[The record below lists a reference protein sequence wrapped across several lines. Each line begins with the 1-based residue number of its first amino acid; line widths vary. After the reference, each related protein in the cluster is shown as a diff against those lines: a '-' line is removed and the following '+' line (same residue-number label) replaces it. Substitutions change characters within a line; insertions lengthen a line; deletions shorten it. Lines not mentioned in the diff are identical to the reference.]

1 MVSLTPGLSTMRF
14 GELRILC
21 FLGRVFGNQRFLS
34 EWLSFCGQ
42 LLMVEFLLWIISCLG
57 VALWQIGVVCVIVM
71 ESRWTTFLFIVL
83 LHTLWTFMLQAFGIH
98 WVMPGSVAGLLSCW
112 HQWLGKHNSDIWN
125 FVPGCLKWIVWLER
139 NRRSFKDREDVG

>member
-1 MVSLTPGLSTMRF
+1 MVNLTLGLSTMRF

-21 FLGRVFGNQRFLS
+21 FLGRVFGNQKFLS

-42 LLMVEFLLWIISCLG
+42 LLMVKFLLWIISCLR

-98 WVMPGSVAGLLSCW
+98 WVMPGFVAGLLFCW
-112 HQWLGKHNSDIWN
+112 HQWLSYFKYLEFDYRLLD
-125 FVPGCLKWIVWLER
+125 VDCLVRTKS
-139 NRRSFKDREDVG
+139 SFL

>member
-1 MVSLTPGLSTMRF
+1 MVNLTLGLSTMRF

-71 ESRWTTFLFIVL
+71 ESRWTTFFFIVL
-83 LHTLWTFMLQAFGIH
+83 LLI
-98 WVMPGSVAGLLSCW
+98 PYGLLC
-112 HQWLGKHNSDIWN
+112 
-125 FVPGCLKWIVWLER
+125 
-139 NRRSFKDREDVG
+139 FKLLVFIGLCQDQ